1 MQLKEYEFQR
11 TFVMDTSWF
20 CAWCPG
26 VKEGSWPTLSPGMCL
41 FLLCLKEFGKK
52 MSSGIIY
59 LHSPFTC
66 YLVPCGPYSILFG
79 CWEKRQQRLSHNTRS
94 YLLNKGLA
102 RCLWLL
108 TYGLYPPRSIS
119 AVDIK
124 RVWRELGFPCL
135 FSSNGASHMA
145 KPGAEVASKSRSLAD
160 MTLGRQP
167 GTKMTE

>member
-1 MQLKEYEFQR
+1 MNFKELLPWILVG
-11 TFVMDTSWF
+11 FVLGALEWKKGPGPHCLQA
-20 CAWCPG
+20 CA
-26 VKEGSWPTLSPGMCL
+26 
-41 FLLCLKEFGKK
+41 
-52 MSSGIIY
+52 SSSYAYRSLVRRWEIIY
-59 LHSPFTC
+59 FHSPFTC

-79 CWEKRQQRLSHNTRS
+79 CWEKRQQGLSHNTHS

-119 AVDIK
+119 AVDIR

-145 KPGAEVASKSRSLAD
+145 KPGVEVASKSRSLAD